1 MERGAVALICIIA
14 YFIIGGLIALI
25 YSVVTKKKHTW
36 NVAEDPD
43 FCLTMVFAWPLIGLM
58 LFVLFIVDSASKVVE
73 RIKDGKE

>member
-14 YFIIGGLIALI
+14 YFIIGGLITLV

-36 NVAEDPD
+36 NDAEDPD

-58 LFVLFIVDSASKVVE
+58 LFILFIVDSVSKVIE

>member
-25 YSVVTKKKHTW
+25 YSIVTKKKKTW
-36 NVAEDPD
+36 DVTDDPD
-43 FCLTMVFAWPLIGLM
+43 FCLIMIFAWPLIGLM